1 MKRNIIFR
9 GLDENNEWVY
19 GGLVC
24 DSDGYKIRKLVNF
37 PEAGLTTLDMS
48 DCPPVKVNPDS
59 IQEYADYCDCSD
71 ERNPVFE
78 GDILSIDCYDG
89 GDEKTVIGVVVFEQ
103 GAFRVRTSTKTVLLS
118 EIAQHDFRV
127 IGNELTDKK
136 LALQKRIE
144 AFLDSCIPDFEDEDV
159 EGQEMYG
166 IIKQMQEYL
175 QGEQA

>member
-1 MKRNIIFR
+1 MFR
-9 GLDENNEWVY
+9 GLNEINEWVY
-19 GGLVC
+19 GGLVR
-24 DSDGYKIRKLVNF
+24 DNDGCKICPENFAVN
-37 PEAGLTTLDMS
+37 GY
-48 DCPPVKVNPDS
+48 PPIKVNPDS
-59 IQEYADYCDCSD
+59 VQERADYCDCSD

-89 GDEKTVIGVVVFEQ
+89 GNERTVIGVVVFEQ
-103 GAFRVRTSTKTVLLS
+103 GAFRVRTSTETVLLS
-118 EIAQHDFRV
+118 EIAQHDFIV